1 MIAFYLKKVL
11 GMLLMPIPLT
21 LMLLVAG
28 LLLLRRRPRLG
39 RGLIGAA
46 ALWLALTSW
55 HPVADRLL
63 APFEDNYPVFDLS
76 QPVEVVVVLGGCH
89 ASDNSMPP
97 AGQLCS
103 SSLFRLTEGLRIL
116 AANPQALL
124 TVSGYAGPD
133 ARPHA
138 GVMQE
143 IAISMGV
150 DAGRIRAFPQARD
163 TAEEAALLAPLLQ
176 GKAFALV
183 SEASHLP
190 RALPFFTA
198 RGLAPLPAPAMK
210 MSSPDSD
217 WRLEARAALK
227 SERAFYEGLGRLWQ
241 WLRHGS
247 G

>member
-21 LMLLVAG
+21 LILMLAG
-28 LLLLRRRPRLG
+28 LALLRRRPRLG
-39 RGLIGAA
+39 RGLIGVA

-89 ASDNSMPP
+89 ATDNSVPP

-150 DAGRIRAFPQARD
+150 DAGRIRAFRRPGIPPKKQPYWRRCCKAK
-163 TAEEAALLAPLLQ
+163 PLRWSA
-176 GKAFALV
+176 K
-183 SEASHLP
+183 P
-190 RALPFFTA
+190 RTCPGRCRFFTA

-241 WLRHGS
+241 WLRHG
-247 G
+247 